1 MTYSLPIITS
11 VYWIID
17 GSPSIWIMAVSN
29 LLLNFKFLL
38 FFRAF
43 QSFEKYFIIIT
54 NVIKIVYPFGIF
66 LFVIILGFAHA
77 FFILLK
83 SMNNSSLDHP
93 VFNDDDNNPWNLV
106 TKYNP
111 VNSDG
116 TINPNPILIQS
127 PSSNT
132 NMFNW
137 FPTSLLAVYL
147 LLIG

>member
-77 FFILLK
+77 FFILLR

-93 VFNDDDNNPWNLV
+93 VFNGDDNNPWNLV
-106 TKYNP
+106 TKYNS

-127 PSSNT
+127 PDTNT